1 MLNVKQSITLN
12 GQSVI
17 SGTVAVNLYASIG
30 EDTQDNVTS
39 TIVNKE
45 VFNANK
51 TECRK
56 DMAAFQEK
64 VYEVE
69 DSLTASNSQEVADNE
84 TK

>member
-12 GQSVI
+12 GQSI
-17 SGTVAVNLYASIG
+17 IKGTVAVNLYASIG
-30 EDTQDNVTS
+30 ENTQDNVTT

-45 VFNANK
+45 VFTTNK

-56 DMAAFQEK
+56 DIAAFQEK

-69 DSLTASNSQEVADNE
+69 DSLTAETAEEVTE
-84 TK
+84 